1 MPPMSNRLGELLRE
15 NDFLYGVICRDVTL
29 TDIELMAQEGYH
41 IVWIDLEHS
50 PQSTEE
56 AIRLGRS
63 VTHLGMVPLVRIR
76 ELSRTN
82 VQPLVDGGIQVIVLP
97 DVRRADQAAG
107 LVHLGN
113 YPPLGQRGFSST
125 NAGIGFKLDG
135 DQKEILRQVNEATH
149 LMVLFESD
157 EGYENLDDILGV
169 EGIDM
174 VGVGPNDW
182 SISLGIS
189 GDEAKKNLTA
199 KIERV
204 LTSAARA
211 GKIPVMGA
219 GGLGQAKY
227 YLGLGVRV
235 FFVGVDVAMRRKI
248 LVESMKGF
256 QRALGT

>member
-1 MPPMSNRLGELLRE
+1 MPPMSNRLGQLLRE
-15 NDFLYGVICRDVTL
+15 NDSLYGVICRDVTL
-29 TDIELMAQEGYH
+29 TDIELMAREGYH
-41 IVWIDLEHS
+41 IVWMDLEHS
-50 PQSTEE
+50 PQSMED

-97 DVRRADQAAG
+97 DVRSAEQATE
-107 LVHLGN
+107 LVELGK

-125 NAGIGFKLDG
+125 NAGIGFRLEG
-135 DQKEILRQVNEATH
+135 DQKEILRQVDEATH

-157 EGYENLDDILGV
+157 EGYEDLENILGV

-182 SISLGIS
+182 SINLGIS
-189 GDEAKKNLTA
+189 GDEAKKNLTQ
-199 KIERV
+199 KVERV

-219 GGLGQAKY
+219 GSPERAKY
-227 YLGLGVRV
+227 YRELGVRV

-248 LVESMKGF
+248 LAESMKGF

>member
-1 MPPMSNRLGELLRE
+1 MPPMSNHLGELLRE
-15 NDFLYGVICRDVTL
+15 NDFLCGVICRDATL

-50 PQSTEE
+50 PQSMGE

-63 VTHLGMVPLVRIR
+63 VTHLGMVPLVRIL

-82 VQPLVDGGIQVIVLP
+82 VQPLVDGGVQVIVLP
-97 DVRRADQAAG
+97 DVRSAEQAAE
-107 LVHLGN
+107 LVQLAK

-135 DQKEILRQVNEATH
+135 DQKETLRQVDEATH

-157 EGYENLDDILGV
+157 EGYEELDNILGV
-169 EGIDM
+169 EGVDM

-182 SISLGIS
+182 SINLGFS
-189 GDEAKKNLTA
+189 GEEAKENLTP

-204 LTSAARA
+204 LTSAART

-219 GGLGQAKY
+219 GAPEQAKY
-227 YLGLGVRV
+227 YRGLGVRV
-235 FFVGVDVAMRRKI
+235 FFAGVDVAMRRKI
-248 LVESMKGF
+248 LVESIKGF